1 MADDSSVFRAIAP
14 PRNLAEELVSRL
26 TEAITAGK
34 PVPGERLPM
43 EQEVIR
49 LFGVSRTVVSEA
61 IAARKAE
68 GLVETHQ
75 GAGVFVAKNRS
86 GGSRSIRPGYAASVT
101 CCS

>member
-34 PVPGERLPM
+34 PVPGEQLPM

-49 LFGVSRTVVSEA
+49 LFGVSR
-61 IAARKAE
+61 AAMRKAVSARRSE
-68 GLVETHQ
+68 GLIETRQ
-75 GAGVFVAKNRS
+75 SAGATVIARS
-86 GGSRSIRPGYAASVT
+86 TRISQ
-101 CCS
+101 